1 MSWIIKLGSA
11 CVFFILLLVT
21 HSASASNTTVVPV
34 LCYHDINDQGN
45 TLSVAEENLRA
56 HFAYLKQMKYTP
68 ISLQQYKNTLA
79 GKENLPEHPILLS
92 FDDGYQS
99 MYTKVL
105 PLLKEYQYPAMFA
118 IITSWIDDPGNIA
131 IKRQELQEIDASGL
145 VTIASHTYQLHQYVT
160 VNPQGKQDAMTALP
174 SFIEGKYESM
184 KHYRQK
190 IRDDMQ
196 QSQKQLCDILGHPV
210 DAIVWPYGA
219 YTEENIDIAFK
230 AGYNISFILGDTPNK
245 ILSHEYRHVRRAV
258 VPGNLNQA
266 EFADFLMKLI
276 Q

>member
-1 MSWIIKLGSA
+1 MSWFTKLGSA
-11 CVFFILLLVT
+11 CIFAFLLLAT
-21 HSASASNTTVVPV
+21 HSAVASNTTVVPI

-45 TLSVAEENLRA
+45 TLAVSEENLRA
-56 HFAYLKQMKYTP
+56 HFAYLKQMQYTP
-68 ISLQQYKNTLA
+68 ISLQQYKNALA

-118 IITSWIDDPGNIA
+118 IITSWIDDSGNIA
-131 IKRQELQEIDASGL
+131 VKKQELQEIDASGL

-160 VNPQGKQDAMTALP
+160 VDSQGTQDAMTALP
-174 SFIEGKYESM
+174 SFAEGKYESM

-219 YTEENIDIAFK
+219 YTEENIDSAFR
-230 AGYNISFILGDTPNK
+230 AGYNISFILENTPNK
-245 ILSHEYRHVRRAV
+245 NSPPDYRHVRRAI

-266 EFADFLMKLI
+266 EFADFLTNLM